1 MENNLWFNQSGD
13 LSGTQPSVIFQN
25 NMIDGL
31 SKFGNSFLINRR
43 SVNNNTLKGLLSSR
57 TDPRWQQLLKNKI
70 AFIDMLLNTGGVR
83 PSISKASSR
92 MIPLG
97 QTTAPQVPIRTVNS
111 LSVPP
116 VNDYSNVDAYCEKYS
131 LAYLSGNGSEM
142 NLIASTVA
150 SMYNI
155 SNEQAKSLLAERCLC
170 NGYELPTDEP
180 TDIPCGS
187 LGDRES
193 ILCTSYQNALS
204 SGSQVSMNMVVS
216 QVASYLA
223 ISSQEA
229 SAYLK
234 RCCYNNTGTGSN
246 IPCKYVR
253 AEGVCQKYWSYMNNN
268 DAQSAMQ
275 EVNQFALNEGISTPA
290 AYALVLK
297 CCDDSGLEEF
307 SCERVS
313 QDWCTKFHA
322 AFPFGKNSANMQ
334 GSVNPFIVYA
344 GGFGYTLTYDQAYD
358 ILLRCCGEGNVS
370 NKICNDPRWV
380 NLPMGGTI
388 GQANYNYGKNN
399 YCDRCSA
406 GTGSFPVSW
415 NPNTGN
421 WYYDQSNGT
430 DYCSCCQ
437 PTNPNV
443 DYSCENVPEE
453 FCIQFRNATASGQ
466 TTALT
471 NVVSTFTNYA
481 ANLGASLSY
490 NEAYNILKRC
500 CEQSTR
506 PTEPT
511 RPTLPPVPTKP
522 TQTQIKN
529 ITNIATP
536 TRGFDGEFMLG
547 DY

>member
-43 SVNNNTLKGLLSSR
+43 KVNNNTLRGLLSSR
-57 TDPRWQQLLKNKI
+57 KDPRWQQLLKNKI

-83 PSISKASSR
+83 PSIRKASSR

-180 TDIPCGS
+180 TDNPVMFDC
-187 LGDRES
+187 
-193 ILCTSYQNALS
+193 SY
-204 SGSQVSMNMVVS
+204 VT
-216 QVASYLA
+216 
-223 ISSQEA
+223 QE
-229 SAYLK
+229 
-234 RCCYNNTGTGSN
+234 
-246 IPCKYVR
+246 
-253 AEGVCQKYWSYMNNN
+253 
-268 DAQSAMQ
+268 
-275 EVNQFALNEGISTPA
+275 
-290 AYALVLK
+290 
-297 CCDDSGLEEF
+297 
-307 SCERVS
+307 
-313 QDWCTKFHA
+313 WCTKFIQ
-322 AFPFGKNSANMQ
+322 AFEFGKDSPNMQ
-334 GSVNPFIVYA
+334 GTVLPFITYA
-344 GGFGYTLTYDQAYD
+344 SGFGFTLTYDQAYG
-358 ILLRCCGEGNVS
+358 LLLKCCREGSTGDNA
-370 NKICNDPRWV
+370 CNDPRWV
-380 NLPMGGTI
+380 NLAMGGTM
-388 GQANYNYGKNN
+388 GQPNYNYGKNN
-399 YCDRCSA
+399 YCDRCEA

-415 NPNTGN
+415 SPNTGH
-421 WYYDQSNGT
+421 WFYDQSNGT

-443 DYSCENVPEE
+443 NYSCENVPEE

-466 TTALT
+466 QTALT
-471 NVVSTFTNYA
+471 NVVSNFINYA
-481 ANLGASLSY
+481 ANLGFTLTSNDSY
-490 NEAYNILKRC
+490 DILKRC
-500 CEQSTR
+500 CQQSTR

>member
-170 NGYELPTDEP
+170 NGFEIGEP
-180 TDIPCGS
+180 TG
-187 LGDRES
+187 
-193 ILCTSYQNALS
+193 
-204 SGSQVSMNMVVS
+204 
-216 QVASYLA
+216 
-223 ISSQEA
+223 
-229 SAYLK
+229 
-234 RCCYNNTGTGSN
+234 
-246 IPCKYVR
+246 
-253 AEGVCQKYWSYMNNN
+253 
-268 DAQSAMQ
+268 
-275 EVNQFALNEGISTPA
+275 
-290 AYALVLK
+290 
-297 CCDDSGLEEF
+297 
-307 SCERVS
+307 
-313 QDWCTKFHA
+313 
-322 AFPFGKNSANMQ
+322 
-334 GSVNPFIVYA
+334 NP
-344 GGFGYTLTYDQAYD
+344 
-358 ILLRCCGEGNVS
+358 
-370 NKICNDPRWV
+370 CNDPKWL

-388 GQANYNYGKNN
+388 GQPNYNYGKNN
-399 YCDRCSA
+399 YCDRCAA